1 MISIIIP
8 TYNEAEVISET
19 LVSLQRF
26 VEGAQKSKFDVHIVD
41 GGSADGTV
49 EIVEQFIARQKL
61 KYTITLHTDIGDS
74 RGSSMAYGFKK
85 SKGDIVLFLHA
96 DSRLHE
102 NALHEIERIIHE
114 GNHGGGFPLKFIQ
127 PPIRSIYRGI
137 ETFIYM
143 RARFF
148 KMFHGDQGMFV
159 RRDVLK
165 DIGGYPEI
173 PLMEDVKLSQLLR
186 ASYKLK
192 LASIPI
198 YASPRRIA
206 ANGFLKMVYIYFY
219 LKTLYY
225 LNFDI
230 NYIAQT
236 YKNLK
241 KG

>member
-8 TYNEAEVISET
+8 TFNEAEVISET
-19 LVSLQRF
+19 LFSLERF
-26 VEGAQKSKFDVHIVD
+26 SDGTQKNKFDVHIVD
-41 GGSADGTV
+41 GGSTDGTE
-49 EIVEQFIARQKL
+49 EIVQQLIDSRRL
-61 KYTITLHTDIGDS
+61 KYSMNLHKNIGDS
-74 RGSSMAYGFKK
+74 RGSSMAYGFTR
-85 SKGDIVLFLHA
+85 SKGNIVLFLHA
-96 DSRLHE
+96 DSRLHA
-102 NALHEIERIIHE
+102 NALLEIEKIIGY
-114 GNHGGGFPLKFIQ
+114 GNHGGAFPIKFVQ
-127 PPIRSIYRGI
+127 PPGRSIYRGI
-137 ETFIYM
+137 EAFIYL

-159 RRDVLK
+159 RHDVLEN
-165 DIGGYPEI
+165 IGGYPEI

-186 ASYKLK
+186 SSYRLK

-206 ANGFLKMVYIYFY
+206 ANGFIKMVYMYFY

-225 LNFDI
+225 MNFDI